1 MINKMENILT
11 ELWNRYKS
19 NGKSVVLNPYAFFME
34 QKIFIKLDQIGEISE
49 LERTFLIDYM
59 QSGIMDEA
67 EILDYEDLRIKYPDA
82 MLPEIDFSLPV
93 IEYAKEL
100 NIEKEK
106 FMFLPLNQHIFKT
119 MFEIKSNSLEPILKQ
134 YDVDRKNLYDLL
146 WKEFDIPGM
155 EIRIANTAFDFL
167 IDCCENKRELEKTL
181 KSEIKKNILMSSI
194 FYTNVA
200 PDAINTMDFN
210 S

>member
-1 MINKMENILT
+1 M
-11 ELWNRYKS
+11 
-19 NGKSVVLNPYAFFME
+19 
-34 QKIFIKLDQIGEISE
+34 
-49 LERTFLIDYM
+49 LI
-59 QSGIMDEA
+59 
-67 EILDYEDLRIKYPDA
+67 
-82 MLPEIDFSLPV
+82 
-93 IEYAKEL
+93 

-134 YDVDRKNLYDLL
+134 HDVDQKNLYNLL

-200 PDAINTMDFN
+200 PDAINTIGFN

>member
-1 MINKMENILT
+1 MENILT

-82 MLPEIDFSLPV
+82 MLPEIDF
-93 IEYAKEL
+93 
-100 NIEKEK
+100 
-106 FMFLPLNQHIFKT
+106 
-119 MFEIKSNSLEPILKQ
+119 
-134 YDVDRKNLYDLL
+134 
-146 WKEFDIPGM
+146 
-155 EIRIANTAFDFL
+155 
-167 IDCCENKRELEKTL
+167 
-181 KSEIKKNILMSSI
+181 
-194 FYTNVA
+194 
-200 PDAINTMDFN
+200 
-210 S
+210 

>member
-19 NGKSVVLNPYAFFME
+19 NGKSIVLNPYAFFME

-82 MLPEIDFSLPV
+82 MLPEIDF
-93 IEYAKEL
+93 
-100 NIEKEK
+100 
-106 FMFLPLNQHIFKT
+106 
-119 MFEIKSNSLEPILKQ
+119 
-134 YDVDRKNLYDLL
+134 
-146 WKEFDIPGM
+146 
-155 EIRIANTAFDFL
+155 
-167 IDCCENKRELEKTL
+167 
-181 KSEIKKNILMSSI
+181 
-194 FYTNVA
+194 
-200 PDAINTMDFN
+200 
-210 S
+210 

>member
-82 MLPEIDFSLPV
+82 MLPEIDF
-93 IEYAKEL
+93 
-100 NIEKEK
+100 
-106 FMFLPLNQHIFKT
+106 
-119 MFEIKSNSLEPILKQ
+119 
-134 YDVDRKNLYDLL
+134 
-146 WKEFDIPGM
+146 
-155 EIRIANTAFDFL
+155 
-167 IDCCENKRELEKTL
+167 
-181 KSEIKKNILMSSI
+181 
-194 FYTNVA
+194 
-200 PDAINTMDFN
+200 
-210 S
+210 

>member
-67 EILDYEDLRIKYPDA
+67 EILDYEDLCIKYPDA
-82 MLPEIDFSLPV
+82 MLPEIDF
-93 IEYAKEL
+93 
-100 NIEKEK
+100 
-106 FMFLPLNQHIFKT
+106 
-119 MFEIKSNSLEPILKQ
+119 
-134 YDVDRKNLYDLL
+134 
-146 WKEFDIPGM
+146 
-155 EIRIANTAFDFL
+155 
-167 IDCCENKRELEKTL
+167 
-181 KSEIKKNILMSSI
+181 
-194 FYTNVA
+194 
-200 PDAINTMDFN
+200 
-210 S
+210 

>member
-34 QKIFIKLDQIGEISE
+34 QKIFIKLDQTGEISE

-82 MLPEIDFSLPV
+82 MLPEIDF
-93 IEYAKEL
+93 
-100 NIEKEK
+100 
-106 FMFLPLNQHIFKT
+106 
-119 MFEIKSNSLEPILKQ
+119 
-134 YDVDRKNLYDLL
+134 
-146 WKEFDIPGM
+146 
-155 EIRIANTAFDFL
+155 
-167 IDCCENKRELEKTL
+167 
-181 KSEIKKNILMSSI
+181 
-194 FYTNVA
+194 
-200 PDAINTMDFN
+200 
-210 S
+210 

>member
-1 MINKMENILT
+1 MTNKMENILT

-82 MLPEIDFSLPV
+82 MLPEIDF
-93 IEYAKEL
+93 
-100 NIEKEK
+100 
-106 FMFLPLNQHIFKT
+106 
-119 MFEIKSNSLEPILKQ
+119 
-134 YDVDRKNLYDLL
+134 
-146 WKEFDIPGM
+146 
-155 EIRIANTAFDFL
+155 
-167 IDCCENKRELEKTL
+167 
-181 KSEIKKNILMSSI
+181 
-194 FYTNVA
+194 
-200 PDAINTMDFN
+200 
-210 S
+210 